1 MNAPRNRPDAPARP
15 SLRDFDAS
23 TDRNGQDFGQD
34 EARDVGRPDRLQHA
48 LDSDPSWQAETA
60 RVASGFPRQDSIGG
74 GDIASV
80 EATEAETPAANLRRI
95 SDPSPASDAS
105 PDSKAS
111 PASKASLPSKASP
124 ASNSSPDSAPRP
136 AASGSKET
144 L

>member
-15 SLRDFDAS
+15 SLRDFDAY

-74 GDIASV
+74 GDVASV

-105 PDSKAS
+105 LSSKAS
-111 PASKASLPSKASP
+111 PN
-124 ASNSSPDSAPRP
+124 SNSSPDSNPRP